1 MEIIQIENLTKDY
14 EEGKGIFD
22 INLSV
27 NKGEIHGFLGPNGAG
42 KTTTIRHLMGFTK
55 PDGGQCRINGKNCFS
70 RRGSIQ
76 KTLGYLPGEVNIM
89 DEMTGEQ
96 FIEFMRKMKKV
107 KDRDKIDHLVEYFEL
122 DLSGKIK
129 KMSKG
134 TKQKLGIVCAFMNS
148 PEVLL
153 LDEPTSGL
161 DPLMQNKFINLILEE
176 KKKGTTIF
184 LSSHIFEEIE
194 RACDR
199 VTFIRNGKLIL
210 TKDMDEIKKSKRR
223 VFSITFANS
232 DDEVDF
238 LRKNAHARKVHE
250 HVDIDVIGEVDPLI
264 KGLFEYKILDLQIK
278 VPTLEEIFLHYYE
291 KRRGR

>member
-1 MEIIQIENLTKDY
+1 
-14 EEGKGIFD
+14 
-22 INLSV
+22 
-27 NKGEIHGFLGPNGAG
+27 
-42 KTTTIRHLMGFTK
+42 MGFTK

-264 KGLFEYKILDLQIK
+264 KGLFEYKILDLQIE